1 MQLMG
6 SVFFFIAHYN
16 INNILYSMHVK
27 RGVPKEE
34 NIVCTC
40 KCLLQA
46 STEIEA
52 MVPGENRNQLQTF
65 LIFYMLKCWY
75 PFSLIAMRVLVFVIY
90 G

>member
-1 MQLMG
+1 ML
-6 SVFFFIAHYN
+6 
-16 INNILYSMHVK
+16 K
-27 RGVPKEE
+27 EGVPKEE
-34 NIVCTC
+34 NSVCTC

-75 PFSLIAMRVLVFVIY
+75 PFSLITMRASFSVRNIWLDLNWY
-90 G
+90 GPDFGQKLFILI